1 MWIFYQLEDGLFKT
15 IRCHEYDRTYFGPGE
30 IPDTQGR
37 PAGKTMWAEKFW
49 IHFFWRSH
57 SALMYLNMRGRWST
71 IKIQDEYFVNTCR
84 MCWDRRLDNPN
95 SVLASRWGWLSG
107 QISHPNLIS
116 PPKTDSP
123 PFLANITMRWVIS
136 TSSVMERL
144 WQWCQDG
151 DSSRHSLGMDTNQYD
166 RRI

>member
-49 IHFFWRSH
+49 IHCFWRSH

-95 SVLASRWGWLSG
+95 PVLVARWGWLSG
-107 QISHPNLIS
+107 QISHQNLIS
-116 PPKTDSP
+116 PSKNGGWAAISCKYHDEMGNLH
-123 PFLANITMRWVIS
+123 FQCDGQTMAVVPGW
-136 TSSVMERL
+136 
-144 WQWCQDG
+144 G
-151 DSSRHSLGMDTNQYD
+151 
-166 RRI
+166 